1 MQNSKNMND
10 LQNFV
15 LFPKLTGKNKII
27 LKFKNIFFLFKIFL
41 FYLKYLRSILFVNNE
56 FLPYHKL
63 YTRYGCGMH

>member
-27 LKFKNIFFLFKIFL
+27 LKFKNIFFFC
-41 FYLKYLRSILFVNNE
+41 LKYFCS
-56 FLPYHKL
+56 
-63 YTRYGCGMH
+63 T